1 MALSLDVSRSSMG
14 LHTGGMGLHK
24 RFSDDAKRT
33 KLSTQT
39 IDSIPMLSIDAA
51 LSSVYHNSDI
61 QWNPSYKSYLERV
74 RRLSK
79 LQLDRPTKVPPEFPT
94 AVHAPWVWSGSDL
107 KEEDFVVH
115 LQETDIVE
123 VESAL
128 ASFKSKQF

>member
-1 MALSLDVSRSSMG
+1 MG
-14 LHTGGMGLHK
+14 RYVGGMGLHK
-24 RFSDDAKRT
+24 LFLDDAKKT

-39 IDSIPMLSIDAA
+39 IDSIQMLSIDAA

-79 LQLDRPTKVPPEFPT
+79 LKLDRPTKVPPEFPT
-94 AVHAPWVWSGSDL
+94 AVHTPWVWSGSDL
-107 KEEDFVVH
+107 TEEDFVVY

-128 ASFKSKQF
+128 ASFKSKQS